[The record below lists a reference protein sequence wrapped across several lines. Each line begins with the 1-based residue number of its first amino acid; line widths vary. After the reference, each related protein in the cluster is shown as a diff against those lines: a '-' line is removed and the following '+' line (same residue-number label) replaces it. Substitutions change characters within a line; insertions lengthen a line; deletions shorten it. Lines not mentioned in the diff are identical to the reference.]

1 MFYQY
6 KMMRHDE
13 LDHRRY
19 KNKDLAEKR
28 KDKLANVKVRDKIQ
42 TQNNTHSEL

>member
-1 MFYQY
+1 
-6 KMMRHDE
+6 MRHDE

-28 KDKLANVKVRDKIQ
+28 KEKLANVKVRDNVQ